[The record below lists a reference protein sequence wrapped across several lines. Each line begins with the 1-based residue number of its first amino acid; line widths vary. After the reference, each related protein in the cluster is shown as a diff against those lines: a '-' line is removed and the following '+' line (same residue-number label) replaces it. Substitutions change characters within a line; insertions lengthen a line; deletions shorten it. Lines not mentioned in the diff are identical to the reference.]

1 MWYLHLLDHAICNIQ
16 CLFFLSLVNGNSKVI
31 PLKNTEPQTIRTWVE
46 RLKGESGVKIEPIP
60 RRWHT
65 DNPSTQGTWN
75 PFLNQP
81 SCRLDLEEKAK
92 ERLLK
97 SA

>member
-1 MWYLHLLDHAICNIQ
+1 MSSVTFNV
-16 CLFFLSLVNGNSKVI
+16 FFFVSLVNGNSKVI